1 MSEDQ
6 WINLDGHY
14 VNMSR
19 ILAVC
24 PVAKWNSSFASKN
37 HIVAGNYCLQIH
49 LDGDLLTL
57 SFNTKQDATNAYTRL
72 IDELGITM
80 SSAIGTTSSSAPSS
94 PTSSSS

>member
-24 PVAKWNSSFASKN
+24 PVTKWNSTFASN
-37 HIVAGNYCLQIH
+37 DHVVAGNYCLQIH
-49 LDGDLLTL
+49 LDGDILTL
-57 SFNTKQDATNAYTRL
+57 TFNAKENATYAYTRL

-80 SSAIGTTSSSAPSS
+80 SSAIGTASSSTLSSSTSS
-94 PTSSSS
+94 